1 MLNVFHSDFEG
12 FNNVT
17 ESFFLGVKLFG
28 FNFPKSLKRKVL
40 MLRRHFLK
48 RGRGVCDFDALLYFR
63 IKYGCI
69 VLSVNWNLDTK
80 PLVVID
86 LRWSNQGP
94 RY

>member
-48 RGRGVCDFDALLYFR
+48 RGRGVCDF
-63 IKYGCI
+63 
-69 VLSVNWNLDTK
+69 
-80 PLVVID
+80 
-86 LRWSNQGP
+86 
-94 RY
+94 